1 MSAIRCPL
9 LRNGGQSEV
18 VVPLLGVEFDGLED
32 AGVFFADQSFQELA
46 LRYCV
51 TTGEALQ
58 GECRAGV
65 QLGVQSS
72 LPVAVGPGF
81 VPVGPEFGLP
91 LGGCLC
97 HVDASVTA

>member
-1 MSAIRCPL
+1 M
-9 LRNGGQSEV
+9 EV
-18 VVPLLGVEFDGLED
+18 LAPLLGVEFDGLED
-32 AGVFFADQSFQELA
+32 AGVLLADQSFQELA

-72 LPVAVGPGF
+72 LPVAVGPGGWAL
-81 VPVGPEFGLP
+81 GPEFGLP
-91 LGGCLC
+91 LSGRLC
-97 HVDASVTA
+97 HGCTSVTA